1 MIQMGS
7 RRYFRNHTAVRA
19 VLIDLR
25 QHLVGQDFAPVRNH
39 GGGGFITTGFDAKNT
54 HELISFFNRG
64 TNSILSLE
72 LIHVVAKAEWEGH
85 KRFKE
90 RTQIS
95 LGGGRFVALKIGT
108 RASPLALAQAHETR
122 DLLAAAHPELAEPDA
137 LEIVAL
143 TTTGDKVQDRAL
155 SEVGGKGVFTK
166 ELDEAMFDGRIDI
179 AVHSMKDVPT
189 WLPDGMVLPCML
201 AREDVRDVMV
211 SPRYTSFADMPEGSV
226 VGTTSLRRQAQVL
239 ARHPSL
245 KVVIFRGNV
254 QTRLRK
260 LEEGEADATL
270 LAMAGLNRLD
280 RTDVVA
286 AVLEPEDLLP
296 AVGQGAIGI
305 TCRADDT
312 DTITTIAAL
321 DHGDTSIC
329 VNAERAMLDVLDG
342 SCRTPIAGLATLE
355 DGGEVMHLR
364 GLVAE
369 ADGSRIW
376 TAERRGNIT
385 DADAMGRDAGAEL
398 RKEVGEDFFIRLAD

>member
-1 MIQMGS
+1 M
-7 RRYFRNHTAVRA
+7 
-19 VLIDLR
+19 
-25 QHLVGQDFAPVRNH
+25 
-39 GGGGFITTGFDAKNT
+39 
-54 HELISFFNRG
+54 
-64 TNSILSLE
+64 
-72 LIHVVAKAEWEGH
+72 
-85 KRFKE
+85 
-90 RTQIS
+90 
-95 LGGGRFVALKIGT
+95 ALKIGT
-108 RASPLALAQAHETR
+108 RGSPLALAQAYETR
-122 DLLAAAHPELAEPDA
+122 DLLAATHPHLAEPDA

-201 AREDVRDVMV
+201 EREDVRDVIV
-211 SPRYTSFADMPEGSV
+211 SPRYKSFADMPEGSV
-226 VGTTSLRRQAQVL
+226 VGTTSLRRQAQIL
-239 ARHPSL
+239 ASHPGL

-260 LEEGEADATL
+260 LDEGEADATL
-270 LAMAGLNRLD
+270 LALAGLNRLD

-305 TCRADDT
+305 TCRADDH
-312 DTITTIAAL
+312 DTIADLAAL

-342 SCRTPIAGLATLE
+342 SCRTPIAGLATLS
-355 DGGEVMHLR
+355 DNGETMHLR

-369 ADGSRIW
+369 ADGSKIW
-376 TAERRGNIT
+376 TAERTGSIA

-398 RKEVGEDFFIRLAD
+398 RKDVGEDFFIRLAD